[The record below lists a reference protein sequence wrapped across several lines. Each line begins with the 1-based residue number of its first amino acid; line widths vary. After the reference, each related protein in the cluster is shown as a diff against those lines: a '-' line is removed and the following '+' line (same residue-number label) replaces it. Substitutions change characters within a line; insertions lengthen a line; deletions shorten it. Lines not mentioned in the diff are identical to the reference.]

1 MYSRHC
7 YYDSWCYRN
16 IPYILTRFQD
26 NAKEALHVFPSM
38 FNIFGVKVLT
48 VPLPFQAFYL
58 LFQLFQLLLSPCSVE
73 FFYSMSHL
81 FHGKYLFLSLLNIFR
96 QHFIAYLHTALR
108 WVSIFLYAFR
118 YLNLIGFNLI

>member
-7 YYDSWCYRN
+7 YYDSWCYRD
-16 IPYILTRFQD
+16 IPDILTRFQD

-48 VPLPFQAFYL
+48 VPLPFQVFYL

-73 FFYSMSHL
+73 FFYSMHVPSVSWKISFSFFIEYIQTTFYSL
-81 FHGKYLFLSLLNIFR
+81 FAHSVTLGFHISLRVSLF
-96 QHFIAYLHTALR
+96 Q
-108 WVSIFLYAFR
+108 
-118 YLNLIGFNLI
+118 FNRI